1 MNASRIAC
9 CGGCLRESEAEPR
22 KKEGYCKVARAGR
35 RLSFVDDG

>member
-1 MNASRIAC
+1 MRRESPAVEVVC
-9 CGGCLRESEAEPR
+9 RESEAEPR